1 MDITGNI
8 HELMA
13 KVDADLSAKEQKE
26 LTWENYKSPDE
37 QNAVQIL
44 KLREFRANLIKL
56 KVKNEVSNQGYLALN
71 EDLDADHQD
80 FNNC

>member
-13 KVDADLSAKEQKE
+13 KVDADLFAMEQKE
-26 LTWENYKSPDE
+26 LTWENYKSPGE
-37 QNAVQIL
+37 QNAVKIL
-44 KLREFRANLIKL
+44 KLREFKSDLIKL
-56 KVKNEVSNQGYLALN
+56 KEKYEVSNQGYLALN